1 MIDLDKENFEPE
13 VLQAQGLVLVDF
25 YSDGCIP
32 CQALTPHIHSF
43 EEKYGGKLTF
53 ASLNITKA
61 RRLAIAQKVLG
72 LPVVAIYSAGEKVDE
87 LVKDDAT
94 PENIEAM
101 ILKHVS

>member
-1 MIDLDKENFEPE
+1 MIDLDKENFETE
-13 VLQAQGLVLVDF
+13 VLQAQGIVLVDF

-32 CQALTPHIHSF
+32 CQALTPHIHAY
-43 EEKYGGKLTF
+43 EESYGGKLKFT
-53 ASLNITKA
+53 SLNITKA

-72 LPVVAIYSAGEKVDE
+72 LPVVAVYSGGEKIDE

-101 ILKHVS
+101 IHKYVS